1 MKRNLTAFVA
11 LLLALTVCFS
21 MAGCGEEP
29 MSDNVIKGTL
39 KGTLV
44 ADKFGTVDTDDF
56 TAYRGGLIYQDKDSG
71 LYGMT
76 SLEGRYDTGAVYA
89 HCAERGL
96 YFQVTLKALEG
107 SSSIADVNT
116 AGLINSKGQTV
127 IPHNYAYF
135 YVINDRFVQAYK
147 ALERTS
153 LLSETLLWQSDSGF
167 ISAVGI
173 GSNVAQYSA
182 EWVIYDMV
190 EGKVVPGLS
199 STTDGTVVVKGN
211 TLTYSVDDKYI
222 TIDNNGQPA
231 PECETR
237 YDDGSY
243 AVESDNEGKI
253 YNDKGELLFTYD
265 LKGFIPASLTEDEKY
280 YVCSNYSTDKTLYKL
295 ADKEGNFVSA
305 EFDEFINVKGD
316 VVFAGEKLYNFQGKQ
331 IIDGVYSNVKFD
343 NMFGKNYMLYQ
354 NDTYRLINSDGS
366 AIFTFKEKDA
376 QVTDFTASTKK
387 GDENY
392 VYCYKDED
400 FTIKGYSFAPWL
412 AKTEGANGLY
422 NIVDT
427 MSGKTLIEGYEKYD
441 YSTFDGTKL
450 YVYAYYEGGA
460 DMYVIID
467 EAQLAAIKQK
477 KADLLADLTA
487 AFKAEGINIAISE
500 NGEMSLDTS
509 VLFGGDSAVLT
520 ADGKAFLN
528 KFIKVY
534 NNIAFSEKYEGFIS
548 KTLVEGHIAPV
559 KGSTY
564 DSGYP
569 LSIERA
575 TNVLNYCLSKDTGV
589 NLGAFADEF
598 EAIGYSNTQPV
609 YNDNGEV
616 NMAASR
622 RVSFR
627 FMVALEMIG

>member
-1 MKRNLTAFVA
+1 MKRKLTALVA
-11 LLLALTVCFS
+11 LVLALSVCFS
-21 MAGCGEEP
+21 LAGCGEEP
-29 MSDNVIKGTL
+29 MSDNVIKGSL

-44 ADKFGTVDTDDF
+44 ADKFGTIDTDEF
-56 TAYRGGLIYQDKDSG
+56 NVYRGGLIYKDKDSG

-76 SLEGRYDTGAVYA
+76 SLEGKYDTGAVYA

-147 ALERTS
+147 ALERTT
-153 LLSETLLWQSDSGF
+153 LLSETLLWQTDSNF
-167 ISAVGI
+167 ISAVGT
-173 GSNVAQYSA
+173 GTNLAQYSA
-182 EWVIYDMV
+182 EWVIYDMI

-199 STTDGTVVVKGN
+199 STADGTVVVKGN
-211 TLTYSVDDKYI
+211 TLTYQDGDEYV

-231 PECETR
+231 PECDDR

-243 AVESDNEGKI
+243 SVETESEGKVFS
-253 YNDKGELLFTYD
+253 DKGELLFTYD
-265 LKGFIPASLTEDEKY
+265 PEGFIPTSLTEDEKY
-280 YVCSNYSTDKTLYKL
+280 YVCANYDLEKTLYKL

-316 VVFAGEKLYNFQGKQ
+316 VIFAGEKLYSFQGKQ

-354 NDTYRLINSDGS
+354 DNTYRLINSDGS
-366 AIFTFKEKDA
+366 AIFTFKDKDA
-376 QVTDFTASTKK
+376 DVYDFTASIKK
-387 GDENY
+387 GGEQY
-392 VYCYKDED
+392 VYNYKDED
-400 FTIKGYSFAPWL
+400 FTIKGYGFAPWI
-412 AKTEGANGLY
+412 AKTEGADGFY

-427 MSGKTLIEGYEKYD
+427 MSGKTLIEGYKKYD

-460 DMYVIID
+460 DMYIIID
-467 EAQLAAIKQK
+467 EAQLAAVKQK

-487 AFKAEGINIAISE
+487 AFKAEGINIAIKD

-520 ADGKAFLN
+520 AEGKSFLN

-534 NNIAFSEKYEGFIS
+534 NNIAFSEKYDGFIS

-564 DSGYP
+564 ESGYP

-589 NLGAFADEF
+589 NLGAFAEDF

-609 YNDNGEV
+609 YDDNGEV